1 MLFGSISTYYLC
13 VNFGYQHMIWPLF
26 QKRIIQ
32 SLPLESAFY
41 TVFLAI
47 LTHKNG
53 SPKDKISIF
62 CFKDALTPT

>member
-1 MLFGSISTYYLC
+1 MHCSTLYGSKKLRSDL
-13 VNFGYQHMIWPLF
+13 
-26 QKRIIQ
+26 Q

-41 TVFLAI
+41 TVIWAI

-53 SPKDKISIF
+53 SPKSKISIL